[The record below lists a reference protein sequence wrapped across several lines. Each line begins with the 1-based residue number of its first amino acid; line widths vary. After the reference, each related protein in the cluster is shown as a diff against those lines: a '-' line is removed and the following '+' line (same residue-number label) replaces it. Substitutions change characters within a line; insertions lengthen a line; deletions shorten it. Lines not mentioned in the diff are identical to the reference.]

1 MNRRMCLGLI
11 VLLLCIPVFAQ
22 KKESQ
27 LPKVFTTS
35 QFVFVETV
43 YGPVNDTTVDPRISA
58 EDRTAVSRVE
68 EALRT
73 WGRYQL
79 AFRRSEAD
87 LVFVVRKGRIAD
99 AHAGVRVSRGPR
111 SPGGPSQTAGGPAY
125 GGEAG
130 SPYDVLF
137 VYTRSPDGSLVSP
150 HWDGTLDH
158 GLDAPDLPL
167 FKKFKEAVEASSKT
181 PAKKTP

>member
-1 MNRRMCLGLI
+1 MNRKMSFGLI
-11 VLLLCIPVFAQ
+11 VLLLGVPILAQ
-22 KKESQ
+22 KKEEI
-27 LPKVFTTS
+27 PKSFTTS

-43 YGPVNDTTVDPRISA
+43 YGAVNDTPVDPRVSA
-58 EDRTAVSRVE
+58 EVRTAVSRIE
-68 EALRT
+68 DALRT

-99 AHAGVRVSRGPR
+99 THAGVRVSRGPR

-125 GGEAG
+125 GGEGG

-150 HWDGTLDH
+150 HWDGTLNH

-167 FKKFKEAVEASSKT
+167 FKKFKEAVEAASKA

>member
-1 MNRRMCLGLI
+1 MSFGLI
-11 VLLLCIPVFAQ
+11 VLFLGVPILAQ
-22 KKESQ
+22 KKAAEI
-27 LPKVFTTS
+27 PKVFTTS

-43 YGPVNDTTVDPRISA
+43 YGAVNDTPVDPRISA

-130 SPYDVLF
+130 SPYDGAFCLHEE
-137 VYTRSPDGSLVSP
+137 P
-150 HWDGTLDH
+150 
-158 GLDAPDLPL
+158 
-167 FKKFKEAVEASSKT
+167 
-181 PAKKTP
+181 

>member
-1 MNRRMCLGLI
+1 MNRKVSFGLI
-11 VLLLCIPVFAQ
+11 VLLLGVPILAQ
-22 KKESQ
+22 KKEAEI
-27 LPKVFTTS
+27 PKIFTTS

-43 YGPVNDTTVDPRISA
+43 YGAVNDTPVDPRISA

-125 GGEAG
+125 GSEAG

-150 HWDGTLDH
+150 HWDRTLDH